1 MGPEGYACKCFDGV
15 NCAAGVGNYFRLS
28 RKAGEL
34 ATGSSRLTDRL
45 LLSVGLIVLDNLFY
59 FLCALGGDD
68 FFADLVGL

>member
-1 MGPEGYACKCFDGV
+1 MGLIV
-15 NCAAGVGNYFRLS
+15 LAGVGNYFRLS

-34 ATGSSRLTDRL
+34 ATGIRFTDRL

-68 FFADLVGL
+68 FFADLIGL